1 MASYCSKWVGSKTH
15 FFENLIFFL
24 NQELTVVQ
32 IKETKSM
39 IDEQMKINDAELIKH
54 EQERNEALKEVSNH
68 LHESCIISNDEVQ
81 GGLIVEKKKW

>member
-1 MASYCSKWVGSKTH
+1 MSISHIYGILFKVSRLQDT
-15 FFENLIFFL
+15 FFEIFFFF

-81 GGLIVEKKKW
+81 GLNC

>member
-1 MASYCSKWVGSKTH
+1 MAYCSKLVDSKTH
-15 FFENLIFFL
+15 FLKIFFL

-81 GGLIVEKKKW
+81 GLNC

>member
-1 MASYCSKWVGSKTH
+1 
-15 FFENLIFFL
+15 
-24 NQELTVVQ
+24 
-32 IKETKSM
+32 M

-81 GGLIVEKKKW
+81 GLNCEKKMIAGH